1 MTKLITND
9 EIKQVDEIVK
19 LLDGLIKHEDGDK
32 IKDIIPK
39 IELLDSLVDR
49 LKVIQSGKLTH
60 GFCPC
65 CGKSEEN

>member
-1 MTKLITND
+1 MSKLITND
-9 EIKQVDEIVK
+9 EQAQVDEIVK

-32 IKDIIPK
+32 IKDVVPK

>member
-1 MTKLITND
+1 MNKLIYDNEID
-9 EIKQVDEIVK
+9 EVNEIA
-19 LLDGLIKHEDGDK
+19 LILNGLIKYEDGDK

-65 CGKSEEN
+65 CGKREN